1 MNKYLSIDL
10 SKLEAESN
18 DVSNYI
24 AAQVN
29 ANGKNRSDR
38 RRIIKALGKVQNRNQ
53 AFEKRR
59 AEESEQ
65 MRIKYQQQLDSRI
78 DDCQTQVEEGIEDN
92 WLKMM
97 SLFALTMKRK
107 YKWNDSR
114 IGSLLGKANDL
125 HNELLASGEWKNI
138 LEIVDNECDIQLQI
152 KE

>member
-24 AAQVN
+24 SAQVN

-53 AFEKRR
+53 AFEKRQ

-78 DDCQTQVEEGIEDN
+78 DDCQTQVE
-92 WLKMM
+92 
-97 SLFALTMKRK
+97 
-107 YKWNDSR
+107 
-114 IGSLLGKANDL
+114 
-125 HNELLASGEWKNI
+125 
-138 LEIVDNECDIQLQI
+138 
-152 KE
+152 

>member
-53 AFEKRR
+53 AFEKRQ

-78 DDCQTQVEEGIEDN
+78 DDCQTQVEEGLEDN

-114 IGSLLGKANDL
+114 IGSLLEKANDL
-125 HNELLASGEWKNI
+125 HNELLASGEWENI

>member
-24 AAQVN
+24 SAQVT

-53 AFEKRR
+53 AFEKRQ

-78 DDCQTQVEEGIEDN
+78 DDCQTQVE
-92 WLKMM
+92 
-97 SLFALTMKRK
+97 
-107 YKWNDSR
+107 
-114 IGSLLGKANDL
+114 
-125 HNELLASGEWKNI
+125 
-138 LEIVDNECDIQLQI
+138 
-152 KE
+152 

>member
-53 AFEKRR
+53 AFEKRQ

-78 DDCQTQVEEGIEDN
+78 GDCQTQVEEGLEDN

-114 IGSLLGKANDL
+114 IGSLLEKANDL
-125 HNELLASGEWKNI
+125 HNELLASGEWENI

>member
-53 AFEKRR
+53 AFEKRQ

-78 DDCQTQVEEGIEDN
+78 DDCQTQVEEGLEDN

-114 IGSLLGKANDL
+114 IGSLLEKANDL
-125 HNELLASGEWKNI
+125 HNELLASGEWENI

-152 KE
+152 RE